1 MDWVFRCGNVR
12 FGEAGKAAADRLSFR
27 LTAPYSE
34 ERRHSIRS
42 RSRSDGIHRQKN
54 ERKSYILTFVNEKL
68 HVCERKVTNAPLYC
82 RSGCGKILPPINAH
96 KINARE
102 RLEGGVLR

>member
-1 MDWVFRCGNVR
+1 MKSSEREEAPRRGGAFRCGNVR
-12 FGEAGKAAADRLSFR
+12 FGEAGKAAGDRLSFR

-34 ERRHSIRS
+34 ERRRS

-68 HVCERKVTNAPLYC
+68 QMRPCIAGQVVVKCYY
-82 RSGCGKILPPINAH
+82 I
-96 KINARE
+96 
-102 RLEGGVLR
+102 